1 MQLHSSAMD
10 IKRIIFIFVIFASVY
25 GCMTIRNYGE
35 SVFLNLQ
42 SVSNRMISVI
52 MFGEDEILIEQIEA
66 YEEEINE
73 ECSALQQIGYRR
85 VMGDPV
91 SDELKYEAALSLD
104 GCNEVVD
111 QADQFLKRN
120 GL

>member
-1 MQLHSSAMD
+1 MD
-10 IKRIIFIFVIFASVY
+10 IKRIIFISVIFASVY
-25 GCMTIRNYGE
+25 GCQTIRDYGE

-52 MFGEDEILIEQIEA
+52 MFEDENKVLIEQIEA
-66 YEEEINE
+66 HEEKINE

-85 VMGDPV
+85 MMNEPV
-91 SDELKYEAALSLD
+91 SDNLKYEAAASLNE
-104 GCNEVVD
+104 CNEVIIQV
-111 QADQFLKRN
+111 DQFLKEN

>member
-1 MQLHSSAMD
+1 MD
-10 IKRIIFIFVIFASVY
+10 IKRILFIFVIFASVY
-25 GCMTIRNYGE
+25 GCATIRNYGK

-52 MFGEDEILIEQIEA
+52 MFEEDKVLVEQIEEH
-66 YEEEINE
+66 EEKINA

-85 VMGDPV
+85 MMDEPV
-91 SDELKYEAALSLD
+91 SDSLKYEAAVSLNE
-104 GCNEVVD
+104 CNEVVD
-111 QADQFLKRN
+111 QADQFLKEN